1 MSKLVKKHVSY
12 LHLVHLTT
20 SRLQRKALL
29 DTITNDQLKVL
40 IEVTVNLLRGVLPI
54 TTAQKSK
61 LKKYRKLIRLIG
73 DQTVSLKTKKD
84 ALCRQGQAIAVL
96 LKAVEPALKT
106 FLS

>member
-1 MSKLVKKHVSY
+1 
-12 LHLVHLTT
+12 LTT

-29 DTITNDQLKVL
+29 DTITNEQLKVL

-54 TTAQKSK
+54 SAAQKSK
-61 LKKYRKLIRLIG
+61 LKKYKKLIRLIG

-84 ALCRQGQAIAVL
+84 ALCRQGHAIAVL
-96 LKAVEPALKT
+96 LKAVEPALKA